1 MNSSLN
7 QPKIQQIESKLLN
20 LLEKNSYVNPE
31 LYTEYN
37 IKRGLRNSNGT
48 GVLVGITRIANVEG
62 YVLED
67 GKKIPT
73 DGRLLY
79 RGIPL
84 NDIVKGF
91 QEDNRFGFEET
102 VYLLLL
108 GELPSKESLAN
119 FSQMLER
126 YKTFPKFYNEDM
138 IYKSV
143 SKNIMNMM
151 QRTVLSLYNYD
162 DDPENLELLNTLR
175 QSIDIIAK
183 LPLLMAYCFNSKRH
197 YYDNDSLIIHR
208 PKPGAGTAENILH
221 MLRKDC
227 EYTEEEAKLLDLCL
241 VVHAEHGGGNNSA
254 FATHVVSSSGTDMYS
269 AIATAIGSLK
279 GPKHGG
285 ANIMVAEMLDNIK
298 ENCNWKDRDSV
309 SNYLDK
315 IMNKEAFNKTGLV
328 YGMGHAI
335 YTISDPRAVLLKEK
349 AKQMA
354 EEKGYE
360 DQFYLLN
367 TIEELTKIKMKEK
380 KGDDFEICA
389 NVDLYSGLVYEMLGI
404 NRQLYTP
411 IFAVSRIAGWCAHRL
426 EQVQDSKIIRPAY
439 FNLVTGEKYIPLENR

>member
-1 MNSSLN
+1 MNSSLQ
-7 QPKIQQIESKLLN
+7 QPNIQQIESKLLN
-20 LLEKNSYVNPE
+20 LLEKNSYVNPK

-73 DGRLLY
+73 EGRLLY

-91 QEDNRFGFEET
+91 QMENRYGFEET

-108 GELPSKESLAN
+108 GELPSKQSLEN
-119 FSQMLER
+119 FEQMLER

-197 YYDNDSLIIHR
+197 YYDSDSLIIHR

-221 MLRKDC
+221 MLRKDSQ
-227 EYTEEEAKLLDLCL
+227 YTEEEARLLDLCL

-298 ENCNWKDRDSV
+298 ENCN
-309 SNYLDK
+309 
-315 IMNKEAFNKTGLV
+315 
-328 YGMGHAI
+328 
-335 YTISDPRAVLLKEK
+335 
-349 AKQMA
+349 
-354 EEKGYE
+354 
-360 DQFYLLN
+360 
-367 TIEELTKIKMKEK
+367 
-380 KGDDFEICA
+380 
-389 NVDLYSGLVYEMLGI
+389 
-404 NRQLYTP
+404 
-411 IFAVSRIAGWCAHRL
+411 
-426 EQVQDSKIIRPAY
+426 
-439 FNLVTGEKYIPLENR
+439 

>member
-7 QPKIQQIESKLLN
+7 QPNIQQIESNLLN
-20 LLEKNSYVNPE
+20 LLEKNSYVNPD
-31 LYTEYN
+31 LYKEYN
-37 IKRGLRNSNGT
+37 IKRGLRNANGT

-62 YVLED
+62 YVIED
-67 GKKIPT
+67 GVKIPT

-84 NDIVKGF
+84 TELVKGF
-91 QEDNRFGFEET
+91 QDDNRFGFEET

-119 FSQMLER
+119 FMRMSEQ
-126 YKTFPKFYNEDM
+126 YKEFPKFYNEDM

-162 DDPENLELLNTLR
+162 ENPENLELLHTLR

-183 LPLLMAYCFNSKRH
+183 LPLLMCYCYNTKRH

-208 PKPGAGTAENILH
+208 PKPGASTAENILH
-221 MLRKDC
+221 MLRRDNG
-227 EYTEEEAKLLDLCL
+227 YTEEEAKLLDLCL

-298 ENCNWKDRDSV
+298 ENCNWKDEDSV

-354 EEKGYE
+354 EERGYE
-360 DQFYLLN
+360 DQFYLLD
-367 TIEELTKIKMKEK
+367 TIERLTKIKMKEK

-426 EQVQDSKIIRPAY
+426 EQIRDDKIMRPGYVSIRDLQSYTPM
-439 FNLVTGEKYIPLENR
+439 NNR

>member
-20 LLEKNSYVNPE
+20 LLEKNSYINPE

-315 IMNKEAFNKTGLV
+315 IMNKESFNKTGLV

-426 EQVQDSKIIRPAY
+426 EQIRDDKIMRPGYVSIRDLQNY
-439 FNLVTGEKYIPLENR
+439 TSMSER

>member
-126 YKTFPKFYNEDM
+126 YKTFPKFYNE
-138 IYKSV
+138 
-143 SKNIMNMM
+143 
-151 QRTVLSLYNYD
+151 
-162 DDPENLELLNTLR
+162 
-175 QSIDIIAK
+175 
-183 LPLLMAYCFNSKRH
+183 
-197 YYDNDSLIIHR
+197 
-208 PKPGAGTAENILH
+208 
-221 MLRKDC
+221 
-227 EYTEEEAKLLDLCL
+227 
-241 VVHAEHGGGNNSA
+241 
-254 FATHVVSSSGTDMYS
+254 
-269 AIATAIGSLK
+269 
-279 GPKHGG
+279 
-285 ANIMVAEMLDNIK
+285 
-298 ENCNWKDRDSV
+298 
-309 SNYLDK
+309 
-315 IMNKEAFNKTGLV
+315 
-328 YGMGHAI
+328 
-335 YTISDPRAVLLKEK
+335 
-349 AKQMA
+349 
-354 EEKGYE
+354 
-360 DQFYLLN
+360 
-367 TIEELTKIKMKEK
+367 
-380 KGDDFEICA
+380 
-389 NVDLYSGLVYEMLGI
+389 
-404 NRQLYTP
+404 
-411 IFAVSRIAGWCAHRL
+411 
-426 EQVQDSKIIRPAY
+426 
-439 FNLVTGEKYIPLENR
+439 

>member
-1 MNSSLN
+1 MNSSLK
-7 QPKIQQIESKLLN
+7 QPNIQQIESKLLN

-73 DGRLLY
+73 EGRLLY

-91 QEDNRFGFEET
+91 QLDNRYGFEET

-108 GELPSKESLAN
+108 GELPSKQSLEN
-119 FSQMLER
+119 FEQMLER
-126 YKTFPKFYNEDM
+126 YKIFPKFYNEDM

-208 PKPGAGTAENILH
+208 PKPEAGTAENILH
-221 MLRKDC
+221 MLRKDSQ
-227 EYTEEEAKLLDLCL
+227 YTEEEARLLDLCL

-298 ENCNWKDRDSV
+298 ENCNWKEEDSV

-349 AKQMA
+349 AKKMA

-360 DQFYLLN
+360 DQFYLLD
-367 TIEELTKIKMKEK
+367 TIEKLTKIKMKER

-426 EQVQDSKIIRPAY
+426 EQIRDDKIMRPGYVSIRDLQNYTPM
-439 FNLVTGEKYIPLENR
+439 GKR

>member
-426 EQVQDSKIIRPAY
+426 EQIRDDKIMRPGYVSIRDLQNYTPM
-439 FNLVTGEKYIPLENR
+439 GDR

>member
-7 QPKIQQIESKLLN
+7 QPNIQQIESNLLN
-20 LLEKNSYVNPE
+20 LLEKNSYVNPD
-31 LYTEYN
+31 LYKEYN
-37 IKRGLRNSNGT
+37 IKRGLRNANGT

-62 YVLED
+62 YVIED
-67 GKKIPT
+67 GVKIPT

-84 NDIVKGF
+84 TELVKGF
-91 QEDNRFGFEET
+91 QDDNRFGFEET

-119 FSQMLER
+119 FMRMSEQ
-126 YKTFPKFYNEDM
+126 YKEFPKFYNEDM

-162 DDPENLELLNTLR
+162 ENPENLELLHTLR

-183 LPLLMAYCFNSKRH
+183 LPLLMAYCYNTKRH

-208 PKPGAGTAENILH
+208 PKTGASTAENILH
-221 MLRKDC
+221 MLRRDSG
-227 EYTEEEAKLLDLCL
+227 YTEEEAKLLDLCL

-298 ENCNWKDRDSV
+298 ENCDWKNEDSV

-354 EEKGYE
+354 EERGYE
-360 DQFYLLN
+360 DQFYLLD
-367 TIEELTKIKMKEK
+367 TIERLTKIKMKEK

-426 EQVQDSKIIRPAY
+426 EQIRDDKIMRPGY
-439 FNLVTGEKYIPLENR
+439 VSIPDLQSYTSMNNR